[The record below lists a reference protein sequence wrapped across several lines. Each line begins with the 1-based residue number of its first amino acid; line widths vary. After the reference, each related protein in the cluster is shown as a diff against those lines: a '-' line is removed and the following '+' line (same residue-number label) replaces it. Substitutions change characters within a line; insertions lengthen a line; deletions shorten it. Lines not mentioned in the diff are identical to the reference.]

1 MSTSRPVRMSDVARH
16 ASVSQATVS
25 RVLNG
30 DESVGLV
37 YRRRVMRAIEELGY
51 RPNRLAQSLRRQR
64 TAAIGVVVSDIE
76 NPHFSEM
83 VRAVEDQAYRQ
94 GYRVLVCNTD
104 ESAEKQAS
112 YLEELM
118 EERVVGVIISP
129 SDPSGVEIGALLDA
143 DIPVVAFDRA
153 VDDQRADTVIAD
165 NLAGAR
171 IAVELLANSGHRRIT
186 FVSGLRRVE
195 SGAERLDGY
204 ELSMKA
210 HGFQPHVAQG
220 DFRVDAA
227 HKAVAQA
234 LALPE
239 RPSALIVGN
248 NLMTIGALGAIREA
262 GLRIPEDVALVAF
275 DDPLWAGL
283 IHPPLTTLA
292 QPVRRMAGEAMELLL
307 ERVVGSRSEPRRT
320 VHTFELRVR
329 SSCGTAAG

>member
-1 MSTSRPVRMSDVARH
+1 MSDVARH

-83 VRAVEDQAYRQ
+83 VRAVEDHAYRQ

-104 ESAEKQAS
+104 ESAEKQRS

-129 SDPSGVEIGALLDA
+129 SDPAGSEISQLLEA
-143 DIPVVAFDRA
+143 DIPVVAFDRE
-153 VDDQRADTVIAD
+153 VNDQRADTVIAD

-171 IAVELLANSGHRRIT
+171 TAVERLADHGHERIT

-210 HGFQPHVAQG
+210 RGFHPHVAQG

-227 HKAVAQA
+227 HQAVAEA
-234 LALPE
+234 LASKE

-262 GLRIPEDVALVAF
+262 GLRIPEDVAIIAF
-275 DDPLWAGL
+275 DDPLWAGFL
-283 IHPPLTTLA
+283 NPPLTTLA
-292 QPVRRMAGEAMELLL
+292 QPVRRMAAEAMELLL
-307 ERVVGSRSEPRRT
+307 ERVGGASREPRRT

-329 SSCGTAAG
+329 SSCGTGT

>member
-1 MSTSRPVRMSDVARH
+1 MSDVARH

-30 DESVGLV
+30 DDTVGLV
-37 YRRRVMRAIEELGY
+37 YRRRVLRSVEELGY

-104 ESAEKQAS
+104 ESPEKQRS
-112 YLEELM
+112 YLDELM

-129 SDPSGVEIGALLDA
+129 SDPAGAEIGQLLDA

-153 VDDQRADTVIAD
+153 VNDPRADTVIAD

-171 IAVELLANSGHRRIT
+171 IAVERFADHGHKRIT
-186 FVSGLRRVE
+186 FVSGLSRVE

-204 ELSMKA
+204 ELSMRA
-210 HGFQPHVAQG
+210 RGLEPHVAQG
-220 DFRVDAA
+220 DFRVDVAQQ
-227 HKAVAQA
+227 AVAAA
-234 LALPE
+234 LSSPE

-248 NLMTIGALGAIREA
+248 NLMTIGALRAIRAA
-262 GLRIPEDVALVAF
+262 GLRIPEDVAIIAF
-275 DDPLWAGL
+275 DDPIWAGF
-283 IHPPLTTLA
+283 IDPPLTTLA
-292 QPVRRMAGEAMELLL
+292 QPVRRMASEAMELLL
-307 ERVVGSRSEPRRT
+307 ERVAGARIEPRRT

-329 SSCGTAAG
+329 SSCGTGS

>member
-1 MSTSRPVRMSDVARH
+1 MSDVARH

-30 DESVGLV
+30 DDTVGLV
-37 YRRRVMRAIEELGY
+37 YRRRVLRSVEELGY

-83 VRAVEDQAYRQ
+83 VRAVEDHAYRQ

-104 ESAEKQAS
+104 ESPEKQRS

-129 SDPSGVEIGALLDA
+129 SDPSGVEIGQLLDA

-153 VDDQRADTVIAD
+153 VDDRRADTVIAD

-171 IAVELLANSGHRRIT
+171 IAVERFADHGHTRIT
-186 FVSGLRRVE
+186 FVSGLSRVE

-204 ELSMKA
+204 ELSMRA
-210 HGFQPHVAQG
+210 RGLEPHIAQG

-227 HKAVAQA
+227 QKAVAA
-234 LALPE
+234 TLTSPE

-248 NLMTIGALGAIREA
+248 NLMTIGALRAIREA
-262 GLRIPEDVALVAF
+262 GLRIPEDVAIIAF
-275 DDPLWAGL
+275 DDPIWAGF
-283 IHPPLTTLA
+283 IDPPLTTLA
-292 QPVRRMAGEAMELLL
+292 QPVRRMATEAMELLL
-307 ERVVGSRSEPRRT
+307 ERVGGDRVEPRRT

-329 SSCGTAAG
+329 SSCGTGP

>member
-37 YRRRVMRAIEELGY
+37 YRRRVIRAIEELGY

-118 EERVVGVIISP
+118 EERVVGVIMSP
-129 SDPSGVEIGALLDA
+129 SDPAGAEISQLLDA
-143 DIPVVAFDRA
+143 EIPVVAFDRA
-153 VDDQRADTVIAD
+153 VNDPRADTVIAD

-171 IAVELLANSGHRRIT
+171 LAVELLADHGHERIT

-204 ELSMKA
+204 ELSMKSR
-210 HGFQPHVAQG
+210 GFTPHVAQG

-227 HKAVAQA
+227 HQAVTEA
-234 LALPE
+234 LSSPE

-262 GLRIPEDVALVAF
+262 GLRIPQDVAIVAF
-275 DDPLWAGL
+275 DDPLWATL
-283 IHPPLTTLA
+283 INPPLTTLA
-292 QPVRRMAGEAMELLL
+292 QPVRRMAAEAVELLL
-307 ERVVGSRSEPRRT
+307 ERVGGSRSEPRRT

-329 SSCGTAAG
+329 SSCGTGL